1 MSLTE
6 RINLEFQESWR
17 EWVEKIPYIPFKPEW
32 EVAVIPPFSGALVR
46 FRVRL
51 KADKNASVSVY
62 LDVADNL
69 GYMGK
74 PYWEIY
80 PYFEDTCRFLL
91 DEIDDLVL
99 KIDESL
105 QQQASEG
112 APHGQEEG

>member
-1 MSLTE
+1 MSITE
-6 RINLEFQESWR
+6 RINLEYRESWR
-17 EWVEKIPYIPFKPEW
+17 EWVEKIPYIPFKPDW

-51 KADKNASVSVY
+51 RSDENATVSVY
-62 LDVADNL
+62 LDVDDNL

-80 PYFEDTCRFLL
+80 PYYGDTHRSLL

-105 QQQASEG
+105 QHQTSEG
-112 APHGQEEG
+112 APNG